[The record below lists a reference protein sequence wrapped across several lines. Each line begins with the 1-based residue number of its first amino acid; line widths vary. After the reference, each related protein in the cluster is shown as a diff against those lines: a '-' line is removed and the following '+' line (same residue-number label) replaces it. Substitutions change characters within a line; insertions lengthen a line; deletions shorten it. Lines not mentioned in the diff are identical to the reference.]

1 MIESGLAF
9 LFSWNEFEC
18 CEINESRLHD
28 KEKMRV
34 LGLNQLRT
42 TVSLFQAII
51 FYIFAD
57 LSFERLTRFQE
68 TILHISADPEI
79 F

>member
-51 FYIFAD
+51 IIFFTY
-57 LSFERLTRFQE
+57 LQICHLKG
-68 TILHISADPEI
+68 
-79 F
+79 